1 MAAVFEQATNGLTM
15 GALYAVF
22 AVGMVLIFGVMGVLN
37 FAHGALFM
45 LGAYLC
51 QLMFTRVLDSYGL
64 AILASMGAVAI
75 VGLGLELFVFRKL
88 RLHLPMQIVASLGLI
103 MILQNGIV
111 AVFGASALSLR
122 VTAMQGSW
130 TLAGFGLT
138 RQHLL
143 VLAVVAVSV
152 AGLQLFL
159 TRTKLG
165 TAIRATAQNEEA
177 AIAVGIEPDRMFLLV
192 FALGSALAALGGA
205 LLGPMFLIFPQMGDL
220 PMLKALTAIVLGAV
234 GSVGGAILGGLAIGL
249 IEAES
254 TLVLPTDFRDAVVFS
269 VLIAVLLL
277 RPRGLFGLRLRGEA

>member
-1 MAAVFEQATNGLTM
+1 MLAVLEQATNGLTM

-51 QLMFTRVLDSYGL
+51 QVVFTGLIGSYGL
-64 AILASMGAVAI
+64 AILASMLMVAGF
-75 VGLGLELFVFRKL
+75 GLVLERWVFRRL
-88 RLHLPMQIVASLGLI
+88 RLHLSMQIVASLGLI
-103 MILQNGIV
+103 MMLQNGVV
-111 AVFGASALSLR
+111 AVFGASALSLQIE
-122 VTAMQGSW
+122 ALQG
-130 TLAGFGLT
+130 TVAIAGIGLG
-138 RQHLL
+138 RQHIL
-143 VLAVVAVSV
+143 VIAMVALCVT
-152 AGLQLFL
+152 GLHLFL

-177 AIAVGIEPDRMFLLV
+177 ARVVGIEPDRMFLLV

-220 PMLKALTAIVLGAV
+220 PMLKALTAIVLGGV
-234 GSVGGAILGGLAIGL
+234 GSVGGAIIGGLVIGL
-249 IEAES
+249 VEAES
-254 TLVLPTDFRDAVVFS
+254 SLILPTDYRDAIVFS

-277 RPRGLFGLRLRGEA
+277 RPHGLFGIRLRGEA